1 MKDKQARTLRIT
13 DARPQGR
20 DTCSIAALPADL
32 KGGKAERHDLTFLP
46 GQVAVLSAGDV
57 APSYYALASAPADPQ
72 LEFLI
77 KRGTPTGDAL
87 HKLEPGAEIMLHD
100 ITGTGFD
107 LGKLHGRDLVMLAMG
122 TGVAPLR
129 SALRHCIQQ
138 TENFGQLFL
147 LYGAR
152 TPADFCYQSEVD
164 AWRAAG
170 VELREVIS
178 QPEGYEWAG
187 STGYVQSLLDNIL
200 PELSAPVALV
210 CGSKEMIAQ
219 TRDRLH
225 EMGFAE
231 EDVLTNY

>member
-1 MKDKQARTLRIT
+1 MQDKKARTLVVREV
-13 DARPQGR
+13 RQEGR
-20 DTCSIAALPADL
+20 DTRTLVALPADA
-32 KGGKAERHDLTFLP
+32 KDDKHDLTFLP
-46 GQVAVLSAGDV
+46 GQVALLSAG
-57 APSYYALASAPADPQ
+57 ATEASYYAFASAPADPA
-72 LEFLI
+72 LEFLVKHGAPI
-77 KRGTPTGDAL
+77 NNALYNSAPDAEL
-87 HKLEPGAEIMLHD
+87 LLHD
-100 ITGTGFD
+100 VVGAGFALDQQHGKD
-107 LGKLHGRDLVMLAMG
+107 LIMIAMG

-129 SALRHCIQQ
+129 STLRHALSQS
-138 TENFGQLFL
+138 ENFGQLFL

-152 TPADFCYQSEVD
+152 TPADFCYQAEVET
-164 AWRAAG
+164 WRAAG

-210 CGSKEMIAQ
+210 CGSLEMVAQ

>member
-1 MKDKQARTLRIT
+1 MKDKNTRTLRILERHHQ
-13 DARPQGR
+13 ARNTR
-20 DTCSIAALPADL
+20 SLAALPLDL
-32 KGGKAERHDLTFLP
+32 GENNLTFTP
-46 GQVAVLSAGDV
+46 GQVALLSTADTDP
-57 APSYYALASAPADPQ
+57 AYYAIASAPADPS

-77 KRGTPTGDAL
+77 KRGTPTSNAL
-87 HKLEPGAEIMLHD
+87 FDLHRDAEIYLHD
-100 ITGTGFD
+100 IVGSGFPLDRHHGKD
-107 LGKLHGRDLVMLAMG
+107 LIMIAMG

-129 SALRHCIQQ
+129 SVLRHAISQ

-152 TPADFCYQSEVD
+152 TPADFCYQGEVA

-170 VELREVIS
+170 VEIREVIS

-187 STGYVQSLLDNIL
+187 STGYVQSLIDHIL

-210 CGSKEMIAQ
+210 SGSLEMVEQ
-219 TRDRLH
+219 TRARLH

-231 EDVLTNY
+231 EDVLTNF

>member
-1 MKDKQARTLRIT
+1 MKDKKARTLIVRS
-13 DARPQGR
+13 AREEGR
-20 DTCSIAALPADL
+20 DTRSLATLPADA
-32 KGGKAERHDLTFLP
+32 KDDKHDLTFLP
-46 GQVAVLSAGDV
+46 GQVALLSTADL
-57 APSYYALASAPADPQ
+57 APSYFAFASAPADPA

-77 KRGTPTGDAL
+77 KRGTPTADAL
-87 HKLEPGAEIMLHD
+87 QALDAGAEIMIHD
-100 ITGTGFD
+100 IVGSGFPLD
-107 LGKLHGRDLVMLAMG
+107 RYRGRDLVMLAMG

-129 SALRHCIQQ
+129 SVLRHAVSRA
-138 TENFGQLFL
+138 EDFGQLFL

-152 TPADFCYQSEVD
+152 TPADFCYQDEVD
-164 AWRAAG
+164 TWRAAG
-170 VELREVIS
+170 VNLREVIS

-210 CGSKEMIAQ
+210 CGSPQMIEQ